1 MSIKYIRNTDDASI
15 VCRVPS
21 DKNKVFVFK
30 PRKVDKRNNVL
41 LSNGFTEIDSEDLEL
56 LQKES
61 SVFQY
66 YENLGKLTLADTLP
80 PEAMSPEQLIS
91 VLRDEIGQL
100 KAELAELKEGGE
112 TAALKVKD
120 DEIAQLILTMEQQQD
135 TIDALQEQIA
145 EMEIPAINLDKT
157 EEN

>member
-1 MSIKYIRNTDDASI
+1 MGIKYIRNTDDASI

-41 LSNGFTEIDSEDLEL
+41 LSNGFTEIDAEDLEL

-91 VLRDEIGQL
+91 VLRDEIRQL
-100 KAELAELKEGGE
+100 KAELAKLKESGE

-120 DEIAQLILTMEQQQD
+120 DEIAQLILTMERQQD

-145 EMEIPAINLDKT
+145 EMEIPAMDLNKKD
-157 EEN
+157 ED